1 MKNDLIK
8 ELSYRIEVT
17 YGKDLS
23 ANTNT
28 TKIVNAENFNRL
40 INLINANKILFGGEY
55 NSDESKIYPTIIDEP
70 NINSEVMQ
78 SEIFGPILP
87 IFSFEKV
94 SEIDKIILSNPDP
107 LALYVFSDDK
117 EFSENIIRRYR
128 FGGGVVNDTIIHLTN
143 PNLPFGGIGNSG
155 YGSYHGKSSFDLFTH
170 KKSIVKRKMW
180 LEKA

>member
-1 MKNDLIK
+1 MQIRFCLKCN
-8 ELSYRIEVT
+8 
-17 YGKDLS
+17 
-23 ANTNT
+23 
-28 TKIVNAENFNRL
+28 
-40 INLINANKILFGGEY
+40 Y

-78 SEIFGPILP
+78 SEIFGPILL

-143 PNLPFGGIGNSG
+143 PNLPFGGIEIVVM
-155 YGSYHGKSSFDLFTH
+155 DLITVNPALICLLI
-170 KKSIVKRKMW
+170 KN
-180 LEKA
+180 L